1 MLQEDKSRECL
12 GRRRRRAGN
21 PSDLQHLRDPG
32 GDVER
37 PSALP
42 LRGRQGRHR
51 ILRHGKVDDPGGGE
65 EASHDDQGVKLM
77 PRLFVSS

>member
-1 MLQEDKSRECL
+1 MQQEGKSRERL
-12 GRRRRRAGN
+12 GRRRRGGGR
-21 PSDLQHLRDPG
+21 PSDLHHLRDPG

-51 ILRHGKVDDPGGGE
+51 ILRHGKVDDTGGGE
-65 EASHDDQGVKLM
+65 EVSYDDQGLKLM
-77 PRLFVSS
+77 LKFVC